1 MLARA
6 AARSLRLNTIPGPCQ
21 IALPS
26 LQSRSY
32 SKSKPRKPF
41 DYKAP
46 SGSSAANRQG
56 QTTQRPGG
64 SVTNAVENLQNTQS
78 STPQPNSDVPFDKP
92 AHSSSHPE
100 YSTEQDEFKTSAPN
114 DGNTEPQSTSPSA
127 IDPAE
132 AQRQALEQ
140 ESRQPLPDL
149 TQGIPS
155 TLDSEIASSS
165 QRADPKSLNITE
177 APSQPG
183 GQGGGDLPKSA
194 YISSFERR
202 RTRIANYAFGSA
214 LLTLILGA
222 VYAGR
227 NWESEEEELAHSD
240 TPSGWGL
247 GLFWNRAWA
256 RYHTTLDY
264 YNEPAF
270 PKLLPDTD
278 PAWERPYTLVL
289 SLEDL
294 LVHSE
299 WSREHGWRMAKRPG
313 VDYFLRYL
321 SQYYE
326 LVVFTSVPSVNG
338 GPIIQK
344 LDPYKVI
351 MWPLFREATR
361 YKKGKY
367 IKVRVT
373 KLWCG
378 ARY

>member
-1 MLARA
+1 MLGRA
-6 AARSLRLNTIPGPCQ
+6 AARSLRTYSTPAPIQ
-21 IALPS
+21 AALPS
-26 LQSRSY
+26 FQSRSY
-32 SKSKPRKPF
+32 AKSKPKKPF
-41 DYKAP
+41 EYKAP
-46 SGSSAANRQG
+46 TGQNATSRQG
-56 QTTQRPGG
+56 PSTQQTASPIA
-64 SVTNAVENLQNTQS
+64 SAVASQQADRASKT
-78 STPQPNSDVPFDKP
+78 QPNSDVPFDKP
-92 AHSSSHPE
+92 TESSPHPD
-100 YSTEQDEFKTSAPN
+100 YSKAQDEFQTEAISST
-114 DGNTEPQSTSPSA
+114 NTEPQSSSPSA

-132 AQRQALEQ
+132 AQRQNFEQ
-140 ESRQPLPDL
+140 EHTRPLPDL

-177 APSQPG
+177 GPSQPG

-202 RTRIANYAFGSA
+202 RARIANYAFGSA
-214 LLTLILGA
+214 FLTIIVGV

-227 NWESEEEELAHSD
+227 NWENEEEELSHPDA
-240 TPSGWGL
+240 PSGWGL
-247 GLFWNRAWA
+247 GLFWNRVWA

-270 PKLLPDTD
+270 PKLLPDAD
-278 PAWERPYTLVL
+278 PAWARPYTLVL

-299 WSREHGWRMAKRPG
+299 WSREHGWKVAKRPG

-326 LVVFTSVPSVNG
+326 LVVFTSVPSMLG
-338 GPIIQK
+338 GPIITK

-361 YKKGKY
+361 YKNGKY
-367 IKVRVT
+367 IKVSSV
-373 KLWCG
+373 LL
-378 ARY
+378 